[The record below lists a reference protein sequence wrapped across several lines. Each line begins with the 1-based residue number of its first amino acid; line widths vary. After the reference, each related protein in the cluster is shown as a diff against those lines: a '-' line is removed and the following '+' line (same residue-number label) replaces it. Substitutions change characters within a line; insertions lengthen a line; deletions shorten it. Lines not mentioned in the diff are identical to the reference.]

1 MVSSEIWDDPRW
13 LMIIW
18 RCAVGTTIR
27 SPCQATARCGHPAS
41 SALAQSQLSTLE
53 YSGSFCGSKS
63 RRMLRSLQGAPSVH
77 HTWTPGPTSPALS
90 SSHRHLPRSPSPNPH
105 MRPMHAPSTSSQRW
119 RRSPCHG
126 QPMTSSCHTV
136 SASCGT
142 PCTHSLCRW
151 TRGCSHGLFQHRAS
165 QILRFQTYVVAI
177 ARSDLACS
185 VPAVS

>member
-77 HTWTPGPTSPALS
+77 HTWTPGPTLQHCLHRIGTFQGHHLQILTCVPCTPLQRAHNVEGGLLATASQWHLLVIQCQPLAVLLVLIRSAAELGDVLMGFS
-90 SSHRHLPRSPSPNPH
+90 SIGRPRSCAS
-105 MRPMHAPSTSSQRW
+105 
-119 RRSPCHG
+119 RR
-126 QPMTSSCHTV
+126 T
-136 SASCGT
+136 
-142 PCTHSLCRW
+142 
-151 TRGCSHGLFQHRAS
+151 
-165 QILRFQTYVVAI
+165 
-177 ARSDLACS
+177 
-185 VPAVS
+185 